1 MGLSLLF
8 VGIGAY
14 GQNKQV
20 TLSASAMTVEQMLR
34 SIEKQTSYLFVY
46 NASEIDAKR
55 KSRLKRHLFQTCYA
69 RFFVIQKLPG
79 NKIKQISG
87 CLLERL

>member
-20 TLSASAMTVEQMLR
+20 TLSASAMTVEQTLR

-55 KSRLKRHLFQTCYA
+55 KVQVKA
-69 RFFVIQKLPG
+69 
-79 NKIKQISG
+79 NKTPVSDVLRQIF
-87 CLLERL
+87 RNTKVTWQQD